1 METKQDNQSINFSL
15 IIKILYKNFLLILST
30 IIIITFLAAF
40 FAFTSKSYKSDII
53 LYGNDKILNEI
64 GENAQYSLNSFDFMK
79 YIKENSKT
87 LTNLSLPDEKFV
99 KEMSKRLTAQTE
111 TGNPTIKVKFTSKN
125 KDEAEGF
132 SKEYITLAQGYLEYR
147 EHLFLDNQIQLLE
160 KQYNFINQNIDIRTT
175 KDSLTDT
182 LVSRLAYYRLIKT
195 DTTPTVRLVSEISK
209 PALNKKLVLAGGF
222 IFGILLGIFIAL
234 LKSFSKT
241 LNWQEIKE

>member
-1 METKQDNQSINFSL
+1 M
-15 IIKILYKNFLLILST
+15 
-30 IIIITFLAAF
+30 
-40 FAFTSKSYKSDII
+40 
-53 LYGNDKILNEI
+53 
-64 GENAQYSLNSFDFMK
+64 
-79 YIKENSKT
+79 
-87 LTNLSLPDEKFV
+87 
-99 KEMSKRLTAQTE
+99 
-111 TGNPTIKVKFTSKN
+111 
-125 KDEAEGF
+125 
-132 SKEYITLAQGYLEYR
+132 
-147 EHLFLDNQIQLLE
+147 LE

>member
-1 METKQDNQSINFSL
+1 METKQDNQSINLSL
-15 IIKILYKNFLLILST
+15 ILKILYKNFLLIIITT
-30 IIIITFLAAF
+30 IIITTLSAILAF
-40 FAFTSKSYKSDII
+40 NSKSYKSDIV

-79 YIKENSKT
+79 YIKEHSKT
-87 LTNLSLPDEKFV
+87 LTNLDLPEEKFV

-125 KDEAEGF
+125 KIESEGF
-132 SKEYITLAQGYLEYR
+132 AKEFIILAQGYLEYR
-147 EHLFLDNQIQLLE
+147 EHLFLDNQIKLLE
-160 KQYNFINQNIDIRTT
+160 EQYNFINQNTDIRSS
-175 KDSLTDT
+175 KDPLTDT

-222 IFGILLGIFIAL
+222 ILGIFLGILIAL
-234 LKSFSKT
+234 LRSFSKT
-241 LNWQEIKE
+241 LNWEEIKK